1 MTGTLLNIITVLIG
15 SIIGLLIRSRIPEN
29 YKLILL
35 QAIGLLTLVIGLQMA
50 FKTHEILIMM
60 SALLIGA
67 ISGQFLDINSKIE
80 IIADKLKK
88 KYASQNDQYFSEGFI
103 TASIIFCVGPMTIL
117 GALNDGLKGDYEL
130 LAIKSILDGFTSI
143 ALSATFGIGVM
154 FSIFTIAIIQGG
166 ISLFAIYADSFLS
179 EVMISEMTAVGGII
193 IVAIGIVILDIKNCE
208 FYACSNLCS
217 TICIFKKSYYLILI
231 HDT

>member
-1 MTGTLLNIITVLIG
+1 MTGTIINIITVLIG
-15 SIIGLLIRSRIPEN
+15 SSVGLLIRSKIPEN

-50 FKTHEILIMM
+50 LKTQEILIMM
-60 SALLIGA
+60 SALLFGA
-67 ISGQFLDINSKIE
+67 ISGQFIDINSKIE
-80 IIADKLKK
+80 NFAEKLKNK
-88 KYASQNDQYFSEGFI
+88 FASHNDKYFSEGFI

-154 FSIFTIAIIQGG
+154 FSILTIIIIQGG
-166 ISLFAIYADSFLS
+166 ISLFASHADAFLS
-179 EVMISEMTAVGGII
+179 DVMISEMTAVGGVMII
-193 IVAIGIVILDIKNCE
+193 AIGIVILDIKKIKVAN
-208 FYACSNLCS
+208 FLPALIYSPLFVYLKN
-217 TICIFKKSYYLILI
+217 IIF
-231 HDT
+231 

>member
-1 MTGTLLNIITVLIG
+1 MTGTILNIFTVLIG
-15 SIIGLLIRSRIPEN
+15 SIIGLLIRSKIPEN

-50 FKTHEILIMM
+50 FKTQEILIMM

-67 ISGQFLDINSKIE
+67 ISGQFLDINQKIE
-80 IIADKLKK
+80 IIAEKLKNK
-88 KYASQNDQYFSEGFI
+88 FASQNDQYFSEGFI

-130 LAIKSILDGFTSI
+130 LAIKSVLDGFTSI
-143 ALSATFGIGVM
+143 VLSATFGIGVI

-166 ISLFAIYADSFLS
+166 IALFASYADSFLS
-179 EVMISEMTAVGGII
+179 DVMISEMTAVGGIM
-193 IVAIGIVILDIKNCE
+193 IVAIGIVILDLKKIKVAN
-208 FYACSNLCS
+208 FMPALIYAPIFVYLKNL
-217 TICIFKKSYYLILI
+217 IF
-231 HDT
+231 

>member
-1 MTGTLLNIITVLIG
+1 MTGTIINIITVLVG
-15 SIIGLLIRSRIPEN
+15 SLVGLLIRSRIPEN

-50 FKTHEILIMM
+50 FKTQEILIMM
-60 SALLIGA
+60 SALLFGV

-80 IIADKLKK
+80 SFAEKLKK
-88 KYASQNDQYFSEGFI
+88 RFASQNDKYFSEGFI

-143 ALSATFGIGVM
+143 ALSATFGIGVL
-154 FSIFTIAIIQGG
+154 FSILTIIVIQGG
-166 ISLFAIYADSFLS
+166 ISLFASHADAFLND
-179 EVMISEMTAVGGII
+179 VMIAEMTAVGGVM
-193 IVAIGIVILDIKNCE
+193 IVAIGIVILDIKKIKVAN
-208 FYACSNLCS
+208 FLPALIYSPLFVYLKN
-217 TICIFKKSYYLILI
+217 IIF
-231 HDT
+231 